1 MSQYCIYLRKSRA
14 DQELEAIGQGE
25 TLARHEKALLALA
38 KQQQLSI
45 SAIYKEIV
53 SGETISARP
62 IVQQLLG
69 EVAQGVW
76 SGVLVMEV
84 ERLARGNTIDQ
95 GIMAQTFQISGTKI
109 ITPMRTYDP
118 NNEADEE
125 YFEFNLFM
133 SRREYKTINRR
144 IQRGRIAS
152 VKEGKYISSVA
163 PYGYDRVKLPG
174 KGYSL
179 KPNEQAE
186 TVKLIFELYVNGL
199 GGQMMG
205 CARIANYLD
214 TLGIKPMHLDSW
226 SRASVSDILQNPVY
240 KGIIRWGNRKDVKQ
254 LENGVIKITRPTNPD
269 SIEVKGLH
277 KPLISE
283 ELYEA
288 AANIRKMNLRP
299 PVNGSNS
306 LTNPLA
312 GIVYCG
318 KCGKVMGRLGPK
330 ADRKSSFASLRC
342 NNRHCD
348 NISANLA
355 LVETEI
361 LNALDKWL
369 TNFEISHKDAGTDSP
384 IALTYSADNG
394 IKQLNTRLLQL
405 QKQLDTTYTLLEQ
418 EVYSVEVFAERHSK
432 ITSGIKE
439 CEDLLNEL
447 QKNKINI
454 IDNQE
459 IMNDFV
465 PQCHH
470 VLDIYNMLPDAQSKN
485 ELLKTILAK
494 VVYVKDKPCS
504 TRDKGIPAFE
514 LELYPAIPRI

>member
-25 TLARHEKALLALA
+25 TLARHEKALITLA

-45 SAIYKEIV
+45 GAVYKEIV

-62 IVQQLLG
+62 MVQQLLN
-69 EVAQGVW
+69 EVAQGIW
-76 SGVLVMEV
+76 AGVLVMEV

-152 VKEGKYISSVA
+152 IKEGKYISSVA

-199 GGQMMG
+199 NGQMMG
-205 CARIANYLD
+205 CSRIANYLD
-214 TLGIKPMHLDSW
+214 SLSIKPMHQDSW
-226 SRASVSDILQNPVY
+226 NRASISDILQNPVY
-240 KGIIRWGNRKDVKQ
+240 MGKIRWGKRKDVKQ
-254 LENGVIKITRPTNPD
+254 LENGVIKISHPNSD
-269 SIEVKGLH
+269 EFIEVDGLH
-277 KPLISE
+277 EALVSK
-283 ELYEA
+283 ELFDA
-288 AANIRKMNLRP
+288 ALNIRKKNLRP
-299 PVNGSNS
+299 PVNGNNS

-312 GIVYCG
+312 GIVYCA

-330 ADRKSSFASLRC
+330 LDRKSSFASLRC
-342 NNRHCD
+342 NNKHC
-348 NISANLA
+348 NNVSANLA

-369 TNFEISHKDAGTDSP
+369 TNFEVSHTSNTNDSTSV
-384 IALTYSADNG
+384 LTQTADNG
-394 IKQLNTRLLQL
+394 IKQLNTKLLQL

-418 EVYSVEVFAERHSK
+418 EVYSLETFTERQTK
-432 ITSGIKE
+432 ITNEMNE
-439 CEDLLNEL
+439 CKDLLNDME
-447 QKNKINI
+447 KNKVALIG
-454 IDNQE
+454 NQK
-459 IMNDFV
+459 ILNDFV

-470 VLDIYNMLPDAQSKN
+470 VLDIYNTLPDAQSKN
-485 ELLKTILAK
+485 DLLKTVLAK
-494 VVYVKDKPCS
+494 VVYLKEKPCS
-504 TRDKGIPAFE
+504 TSETDKPTFE
-514 LELYPAIPRI
+514 LEIYPAIPHI